1 MQKILFLC
9 LIGVIVLFQ
18 TQLMHGHG
26 GYVDDERVKRQ
37 IAKQKQLNAD
47 LRERNSMMEMKIA
60 GLKGSEDSIEARAR
74 NELNLIKQGEVL
86 VLLPGSD
93 LAENKPKKQ

>member
-1 MQKILFLC
+1 M
-9 LIGVIVLFQ
+9 
-18 TQLMHGHG
+18 MS
-26 GYVDDERVKRQ
+26 ES

-60 GLKGSEDSIEARAR
+60 GLKGSTDSIEARAR

-86 VLLPGSD
+86 ILLPGSD
-93 LAENKPKKQ
+93 LADNKPKKQ